1 MAKADWRKVRY
12 TEELVKDIEDQ
23 IEGLV
28 ENVATGVHIAEPE
41 AYARVVGRIDALKAV
56 LMFIYESPEDED
68 DED

>member
-12 TEELVKDIEDQ
+12 TEELIKDIEDQ

-28 ENVATGVHIAEPE
+28 NNTATGVHIDDPIE
-41 AYARVVGRIDALKAV
+41 YARVVGRIDSLKAV